1 MAWYFDIC
9 VRWLTLRLRRLP
21 YHPAMPHALL
31 ILAGVLFVVVIL
43 LALTYRGT

>member
-1 MAWYFDIC
+1 
-9 VRWLTLRLRRLP
+9 
-21 YHPAMPHALL
+21 MPHLLL

>member
-1 MAWYFDIC
+1 MS
-9 VRWLTLRLRRLP
+9 
-21 YHPAMPHALL
+21 YHPEMPHTLL